1 MCLSCSN
8 LFTCTHSHAP
18 FEQAFSGLVDR
29 DNRPAYSFEYDSTL
43 INYHHEKA
51 YEYGLHA

>member
-8 LFTCTHSHAP
+8 LFACTHSHAP